1 MTIKPYPTR
10 QLVFNPSFFESGTLI
25 WGLHRCSQESSCP
38 VGAGFPPDVA
48 RRVRV
53 DWLRLGSRAGCT
65 DGTSREIEG
74 AWNQELLWKVGSP
87 KLGRLVICYLQ
98 FLHAFF
104 NFFWIVGKRNASDFL
119 NFIFFS
125 CWNFAVFQTQSL
137 WKPIHSF
144 RSIICIYIY
153 ATATYSSYPG
163 RGSRRV
169 GQKAVGTIPN
179 ELCPIH
185 VSLELT
191 FSLSPGWSQSFGV
204 KMRCQVW
211 AASAGTQ
218 RLKPGKSHG
227 EDGSRQAAG
236 PERICFTSLNI
247 STFGAHNQ

>member
-1 MTIKPYPTR
+1 M
-10 QLVFNPSFFESGTLI
+10 L
-25 WGLHRCSQESSCP
+25 SS
-38 VGAGFPPDVA
+38 
-48 RRVRV
+48 
-53 DWLRLGSRAGCT
+53 
-65 DGTSREIEG
+65 I
-74 AWNQELLWKVGSP
+74 
-87 KLGRLVICYLQ
+87 
-98 FLHAFF
+98 
-104 NFFWIVGKRNASDFL
+104 FFWIVGKRNASDFL

-153 ATATYSSYPG
+153 MLLLLIHLILAG
-163 RGSRRV
+163 EV
-169 GQKAVGTIPN
+169 E
-179 ELCPIH
+179 ELAKRQWEPSQMNYVPSM

-191 FSLSPGWSQSFGV
+191 FSLSPGWSQNFGV